1 MAHYRIPTV
10 AGLLA
15 VSDDTVRRWI
25 SSGRLPAGAD
35 DQGRT
40 VVEGAELARFARAL
54 AVGES
59 HDGASARTSSR
70 NHFPGIVTEVRA
82 DAVMA
87 QVEIQAGP
95 HRIVSLIS
103 SEAVA
108 DLGLEPGV
116 LVSASVKATN
126 VVVERVDD

>member
-1 MAHYRIPTV
+1 MTHYRIPTV

-25 SSGRLPAGAD
+25 SSGRLAAGDD

-40 VVEGAELARFARAL
+40 VVEGAELARFAREL
-54 AVGES
+54 ASGEHGDPDS
-59 HDGASARTSSR
+59 GRTSVR
-70 NHFPGIVTEVRA
+70 NHFPGIVTHVRA

-126 VVVERVDD
+126 VVVERVNE